1 MTDGKKWAAG
11 GAIAAVLA
19 LVVGVPTL
27 MHHPEP
33 GPLEEQVTRLRA
45 EHEGQS
51 AAARHHNV
59 AERIDRLHA
68 VVQDPGFERLP
79 PSLADYV
86 CGRLHEL
93 EAYRDYAREVEALP
107 DPADA
112 EDRHRLDAAR
122 ARLNQVKPPAR
133 YEAEWRETDAGR
145 RYARLVADG
154 DALDGEVKA
163 VRDGYRRVTA
173 EGKAVLQA
181 RDQPNLPG
189 RARAVLARADALPGP
204 KKDRSKSVPGSDR
217 VTYAAVFRFDEV
229 QQAYA
234 AWVEVRAT
242 LRPIAELAAP

>member
-1 MTDGKKWAAG
+1 MSDGKKWAAG

-19 LVVGVPTL
+19 VVVGVPTL

-33 GPLEEQVTRLRA
+33 GPLEEQVTRLRT
-45 EHEGQS
+45 EDEGQS

-59 AERIDRLHA
+59 AERIDRLQGVA
-68 VVQDPGFERLP
+68 QEPGFERLP

-86 CGRLHEL
+86 RGRVHEL

-107 DPADA
+107 DPGDA
-112 EDRHRLDAAR
+112 EDRRKLDAAR
-122 ARLNQVKPPAR
+122 ARLNQLRTPAE

-154 DALDGEVKA
+154 DALDGAVKA
-163 VRDGYRRVTA
+163 VCEGYRKVTA

-189 RARAVLARADALPGP
+189 RARAVLTRADALPGP
-204 KKDRSKSVPGSDR
+204 NKDRSKHVPGSDR
-217 VTYAAVFRFDEV
+217 ATYAAVFRFDEV

-234 AWVEVRAT
+234 AWLEVRAT